1 MKVGLLRI
9 ISTSIL
15 LFQKRFHQAPDLPM
29 STASAV
35 AKPVTALADPYFQ
48 ELFAERIGGISY
60 GKGNEIYKFEKIKR
74 AKRKA
79 LSDFPG
85 RGLLDFG
92 IGENDSMADLRVR
105 QQMSLEVN
113 RSENRGYMDNG
124 ILEYKQA
131 VSRFMKREFQV
142 DLDPASQI
150 NHCIGSKT
158 ALSMLP
164 ACFIN
169 PGDITMMTV
178 PGYPVAGTH
187 TKYYG
192 GSVFRLPLLAENNF
206 FPDFS
211 QVSDETW
218 EKTKL
223 VVVNY
228 PNSPTGQVAT
238 QKFYEDL
245 VDLAHQHKFVVV
257 QDAAHILLTFR
268 GKPLSFL
275 QTPGAMD
282 VGVEVHSMSKGF
294 DMIGWRI
301 GWVCGNAKIV
311 QAFSDVKDNCDSGQ
325 FGAVQRSA
333 ITGLDSPDIPQR
345 INAKY
350 RRRLEKLVAC
360 LQDCGFTC
368 EVPGGSYFLYAKAP
382 KGIQGGLQFA
392 NAEEA
397 SQYFITE
404 HSMVTVPWDDAGSFL
419 RFSVTYEA
427 DDAAAEDALMTETR
441 RRIGSLSLLF

>member
-1 MKVGLLRI
+1 
-9 ISTSIL
+9 
-15 LFQKRFHQAPDLPM
+15 M
-29 STASAV
+29 STAPAI
-35 AKPVTALADPYFQ
+35 AKPVTNGQDPYFQ
-48 ELFAERIGGISY
+48 ELFADRIGGLGY

-79 LSDFPG
+79 LSDFPD
-85 RGLLDFG
+85 RSLLDFG
-92 IGENDSMADLRVR
+92 IGENDSMADIKVR
-105 QQMSLEVN
+105 DQMAIEVN
-113 RSENRGYMDNG
+113 RPENRGYMDNG
-124 ILEYKQA
+124 PTEYKQA
-131 VSRFMKREFQV
+131 VSRFMRREFQV
-142 DLDPASQI
+142 DLDAETQI

-192 GSVFRLPLLAENNF
+192 GTVYRLPLLAENHF
-206 FPDFS
+206 YPDFS
-211 QVSDETW
+211 QVTDETW
-218 EKTKL
+218 ERTKML
-223 VVVNY
+223 VVNY

-238 QKFYEDL
+238 SEFYAEL
-245 VDLAHQHKFVVV
+245 VELAHKHKFVIV
-257 QDAAHILLTFR
+257 QDAAHILLSFR

-275 QTPGAMD
+275 QTPGAMN

-301 GWVCGNAKIV
+301 GWVCGNATIV

-325 FGAVQRSA
+325 FGAVQRAA
-333 ITGLDSPDIPQR
+333 ITGLDSPDIPKR
-345 INAKY
+345 INTKY

-360 LQDCGFTC
+360 LRDCGFTC
-368 EVPGGSYFLYAKAP
+368 DVPGGSYFLYTKTP
-382 KGIQGGLQFA
+382 EGIEGGPSFA

-397 SQYFITE
+397 SQYFITQ

-427 DDAAAEDALMTETR
+427 NTEADEDRMMAETR
-441 RRIGSLSLLF
+441 RRIGSLSLVF

>member
-1 MKVGLLRI
+1 
-9 ISTSIL
+9 
-15 LFQKRFHQAPDLPM
+15 M
-29 STASAV
+29 STAPAI
-35 AKPVTALADPYFQ
+35 AKPVTDGQDPYFQ
-48 ELFAERIGGISY
+48 ELFADRIGGLGY

-79 LSDFPG
+79 LADFPD
-85 RGLLDFG
+85 RSLLDFG
-92 IGENDSMADLRVR
+92 IGENDSMADIKVR
-105 QQMSLEVN
+105 NQMAIEVN
-113 RSENRGYMDNG
+113 RPENRGYMDNG
-124 ILEYKQA
+124 PTEYKQA
-131 VSRFMKREFQV
+131 VSRFMRREFQV
-142 DLDPASQI
+142 DLDAETQI

-158 ALSMLP
+158 AYSILP

-192 GSVFRLPLLAENNF
+192 GTVYRLPLLPENHF
-206 FPDFS
+206 YPDFS
-211 QVSDETW
+211 QVTDETW
-218 EKTKL
+218 ERTKML
-223 VVVNY
+223 VVNY

-238 QKFYEDL
+238 SEFYAEL
-245 VDLAHQHKFVVV
+245 VELAHKHKFVIV
-257 QDAAHILLTFR
+257 QDAAHILLSFR

-325 FGAVQRSA
+325 FGAVQRAA
-333 ITGLDSPDIPQR
+333 ITGLDSPDIPKR
-345 INAKY
+345 INTKY

-360 LQDCGFTC
+360 LRDCGFTC
-368 EVPGGSYFLYAKAP
+368 DVPGGSYFLYTKTP
-382 KGIQGGLQFA
+382 KGIKGGPSFA

-397 SQYFITE
+397 SQYFITQ

-427 DDAAAEDALMTETR
+427 NDEAGEDRMMAETR
-441 RRIGSLSLLF
+441 RRIGSLSLVF